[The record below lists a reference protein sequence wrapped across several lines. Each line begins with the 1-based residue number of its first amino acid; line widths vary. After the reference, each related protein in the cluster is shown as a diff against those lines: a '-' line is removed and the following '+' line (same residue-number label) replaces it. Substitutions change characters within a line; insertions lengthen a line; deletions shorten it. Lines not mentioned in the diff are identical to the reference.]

1 MQLGW
6 IDFSREE
13 RNKVMVTLDLL
24 STTTALDELGIGTLR
39 DRYADILFPGIST
52 IQTRAKYF
60 VIIPYIFALAKL
72 QKFKRANEIIPWVNK
87 IEDNLVSTLVRNSGE
102 DSSGII
108 GSRSLKQKK
117 YVKRKPSSI
126 YWNGMRTYGILLD
139 NSVSM
144 DQVATLI
151 FNKEN
156 KKKNIEIVKGEES
169 YDDKTAV
176 NDGISI
182 FSPINPNYEFEK
194 DIDIKLTKKEASYIS
209 DHIVKSIYSKDS
221 LLAFI
226 IKGRIDVSNLSFEDL
241 EKLQMPNEMKNDY
254 RLAKELAD
262 FIYGA
267 HIRYNVIYSQ
277 EKDMEQVKAWNNWI
291 DKFDVGTLRFEE
303 IMTRIN
309 CKGTTK
315 EFLKKFLKA
324 VTNKDIEAINRC
336 IINRE
341 KEVKGERAK
350 LCKPTEYQYNSA
362 IHNYKLSYRYYS
374 ARTII
379 TDILE
384 GLGEYNG

>member
-13 RNKVMVTLDLL
+13 RNKVMATLDLL

-60 VIIPYIFALAKL
+60 VIIPYIFKLAES
-72 QKFKRANEIIPWVNK
+72 QNFKRVSDIIPWVNK
-87 IEDNLVSTLVRNSGE
+87 IEDNLVSILVNNSGE
-102 DSSGII
+102 EDTSGII
-108 GSRSLKQKK
+108 GSRALKQGKN
-117 YVKRKPSSI
+117 VKRKPSSI

-139 NSVSM
+139 NNVSM

-151 FNKEN
+151 YSQKN
-156 KKKNIEIVKGEES
+156 KKKNIEIFKGEES
-169 YDDKTAV
+169 YDDETAA
-176 NDGISI
+176 NDMITI
-182 FSPINPNYEFEK
+182 FSPIHPNYDFEK
-194 DIDIKLTKKEASYIS
+194 DINIRLTKDEALYIS
-209 DHIVKSIYSKDS
+209 NHIITSIYSRDS
-221 LLAFI
+221 LLAYI
-226 IKGRIDVSNLSFEDL
+226 IKNKIDVSNLSFEDL
-241 EKLQMPNEMKNDY
+241 EKLSMPSDMKNDY

-267 HIRYNVIYSQ
+267 HIRYNIIYSQ
-277 EKDMEQVKAWNNWI
+277 NLDIDQVEAWNKWI
-291 DKFDVGTLRFEE
+291 DEFDVEALRFED
-303 IMTRIN
+303 IMIRIN

-315 EFLKKFLKA
+315 DFLKKFLKA
-324 VTNKDIEAINRC
+324 AKNKDIESIDRC

-350 LCKPTEYQYNSA
+350 LCKPMEYQYNTA
-362 IHNYKLSYRYYS
+362 IHNYKLNYRYYS

-384 GLGEYNG
+384 GLGE

>member
-13 RNKVMVTLDLL
+13 RNKVMATLDLL

-39 DRYADILFPGIST
+39 DKYADILFPGIST

-60 VIIPYIFALAKL
+60 VIIPYIFSMAKSE
-72 QKFKRANEIIPWVNK
+72 KFRRASEIIPWVNK
-87 IEDNLVSTLVRNSGE
+87 IEDNLVSTLVKNSVE
-102 DSSGII
+102 DDSGII
-108 GSRSLKQKK
+108 GSRSLKQGK

-139 NSVSM
+139 NRVSM

-151 FNKEN
+151 YNQVN
-156 KKKNIEIVKGEES
+156 NKKNIEIVKDEES
-169 YDDKTAV
+169 YDDETAA

-182 FSPINPNYEFEK
+182 FSPINPDYDFEK
-194 DIDIKLTKKEASYIS
+194 DIDIRLTKGEAFYIS
-209 DHIVKSIYSKDS
+209 NHIITSIYSRDS

-226 IKGRIDVSNLSFEDL
+226 IKNKIDVSNFRFEDL
-241 EKLQMPNEMKNDY
+241 DELQMPRGMKNDY

-277 EKDMEQVKAWNNWI
+277 NLDTKQIEAWNNWI
-291 DKFDVGTLRFEE
+291 DKFDVRALRLEE
-303 IMTRIN
+303 IMRRIN
-309 CKGTTK
+309 CKGRTMD
-315 EFLKKFLKA
+315 FLKTFLKA
-324 VTNKDIEAINRC
+324 VTEKDIEAIDRC

-341 KEVKGERAK
+341 KDVKCERSK
-350 LCKPTEYQYNSA
+350 LCKPMEYQYNTA
-362 IHNYKLSYRYYS
+362 IHNYKLNYRYYS

-379 TDILE
+379 NDILE
-384 GLGEYNG
+384 GLGE

>member
-13 RNKVMVTLDLL
+13 RNKVMATLDLL

-60 VIIPYIFALAKL
+60 VIIPYVFSLAKS
-72 QKFKRANEIIPWVNK
+72 QKFKRASEIIPWVNK
-87 IEDNLVSTLVRNSGE
+87 IEDNLVSTLVKNSGE
-102 DSSGII
+102 DGGGII
-108 GSRSLKQKK
+108 GSRSLKQGK

-139 NSVSM
+139 NRVSM

-151 FNKEN
+151 YNQGN
-156 KKKNIEIVKGEES
+156 KKKNIEIVKGEQS
-169 YDDKTAV
+169 YDDETAA

-182 FSPINPNYEFEK
+182 FSPINPNYDFEK
-194 DIDIKLTKKEASYIS
+194 DINIRLTKEEALYIS
-209 DHIVKSIYSKDS
+209 NHIITSIYSRDS

-226 IKGRIDVSNLSFEDL
+226 IKNKKDVSNFNFDNL
-241 EKLQMPNEMKNDY
+241 EALPMPSDMKNDY

-277 EKDMEQVKAWNNWI
+277 NLDTEQREAWDDWI
-291 DKFDVGTLRFEE
+291 DKFDVGALRFEE
-303 IMTRIN
+303 IMRRIN

-315 EFLKKFLKA
+315 DFLKKFLKA
-324 VTNKDIEAINRC
+324 VADKDIKAIDRC

-350 LCKPTEYQYNSA
+350 LCKPMEYQYNTA
-362 IHNYKLSYRYYS
+362 IHNYKLNYRYYS

-379 TDILE
+379 NDILE
-384 GLGEYNG
+384 GLGE

>member
-13 RNKVMVTLDLL
+13 RNKVMATLDLL

-60 VIIPYIFALAKL
+60 VIIPYIFKLAES
-72 QKFKRANEIIPWVNK
+72 QNFKRVSDIIPWVNK
-87 IEDNLVSTLVRNSGE
+87 IEDNLVSILVNNSGE
-102 DSSGII
+102 DDTSGII
-108 GSRSLKQKK
+108 GSRALKQGKN
-117 YVKRKPSSI
+117 VKRKPSSI

-139 NSVSM
+139 NNVSM

-151 FNKEN
+151 YSQKN
-156 KKKNIEIVKGEES
+156 KKKNIEIFKGEES
-169 YDDKTAV
+169 YDDETAA
-176 NDGISI
+176 NDMITI
-182 FSPINPNYEFEK
+182 FSPIHPNYDFEK
-194 DIDIKLTKKEASYIS
+194 DINIRLTKDEALYIS
-209 DHIVKSIYSKDS
+209 NHIITSIYSRDS
-221 LLAFI
+221 LLAYI
-226 IKGRIDVSNLSFEDL
+226 IKNKIDVSNLSFEDL
-241 EKLQMPNEMKNDY
+241 EKLSMPSDMKNDY

-267 HIRYNVIYSQ
+267 HIRYNIIYSQ
-277 EKDMEQVKAWNNWI
+277 NLDIGQVEAWNKWI
-291 DKFDVGTLRFEE
+291 DEFDVEALRFED
-303 IMTRIN
+303 IMIRIN

-315 EFLKKFLKA
+315 DFLKKFLKA
-324 VTNKDIEAINRC
+324 AKNKDIESIDRC

-350 LCKPTEYQYNSA
+350 LCKPMEYQYNTA
-362 IHNYKLSYRYYS
+362 IHNYKLNYRYYS

-379 TDILE
+379 NDILE
-384 GLGEYNG
+384 GLGE

>member
-13 RNKVMVTLDLL
+13 RNKVMATLDLL
-24 STTTALDELGIGTLR
+24 SATTALDELGIGTLR

-60 VIIPYIFALAKL
+60 VIIPYIFSLAGA
-72 QKFKRANEIIPWVNK
+72 QKFKRASEIIPWVNR
-87 IEDNLVSTLVRNSGE
+87 IEDNLVSTLVNNGGE
-102 DSSGII
+102 DDAGII
-108 GSRSLKQKK
+108 GSRAFKQGKH
-117 YVKRKPSSI
+117 VKRKPSSI

-139 NSVSM
+139 NRISM
-144 DQVATLI
+144 DQAATLI
-151 FNKEN
+151 FNQGN
-156 KKKNIEIVKGEES
+156 KKRNIEIVKGEDS
-169 YDDKTAV
+169 FDDETAA

-182 FSPINPNYEFEK
+182 FSPIKANYDFEK
-194 DIDIKLTKKEASYIS
+194 DIDISLTKEEALYIS
-209 DHIVKSIYSKDS
+209 NHIISSTYSSDS

-226 IKGRIDVSNLSFEDL
+226 IKNKINISNLDFEDL
-241 EKLQMPNEMKNDY
+241 EELPMPSHMKNDY
-254 RLAKELAD
+254 KLAKELAD

-277 EKDMEQVKAWNNWI
+277 NHDTEQIESWNNWI
-291 DKFDVGTLRFEE
+291 DNFDAGALRFEE

-324 VTNKDIEAINRC
+324 VVNKDIEAIDRC

-350 LCKPTEYQYNSA
+350 LCKPMEYQYNSA
-362 IHNYKLSYRYYS
+362 IHDYKLNYRYNS

-379 TDILE
+379 NDILE
-384 GLGEYNG
+384 GLGE

>member
-13 RNKVMVTLDLL
+13 RNKVMATLDLL

-87 IEDNLVSTLVRNSGE
+87 IEDNLVSTLVKNSEE

-182 FSPINPNYEFEK
+182 FSPINPNYDFEK
-194 DIDIKLTKKEASYIS
+194 NIDIKLTKKEASYIS

-226 IKGRIDVSNLSFEDL
+226 IKGKIDVSNLSFEDL
-241 EKLQMPNEMKNDY
+241 EKLPMPNEMKNDY
-254 RLAKELAD
+254 RLAKELAE

-277 EKDMEQVKAWNNWI
+277 EKDMEQVKAWNNWM

-303 IMTRIN
+303 IMTRIE

-324 VTNKDIEAINRC
+324 VTNKDIEAIDRC

-384 GLGEYNG
+384 GVGEYNG

>member
-13 RNKVMVTLDLL
+13 RNKVMATLDLL

-60 VIIPYIFALAKL
+60 VIIPYIFKLAES
-72 QKFKRANEIIPWVNK
+72 QNFKRVSDIIPWVNK
-87 IEDNLVSTLVRNSGE
+87 IEDNLVSILVNNSGE
-102 DSSGII
+102 DDTSGII
-108 GSRSLKQKK
+108 GSRALKQGKN
-117 YVKRKPSSI
+117 VKRKPSSI

-139 NSVSM
+139 NNVSM

-151 FNKEN
+151 YSQKN
-156 KKKNIEIVKGEES
+156 KKKNIEIFKGEES
-169 YDDKTAV
+169 YDDETAA
-176 NDGISI
+176 NDMITI
-182 FSPINPNYEFEK
+182 FSPIHPNYDFEK
-194 DIDIKLTKKEASYIS
+194 DINIRLTKDEALYIS
-209 DHIVKSIYSKDS
+209 NHIITSIYARDS
-221 LLAFI
+221 LLAYI
-226 IKGRIDVSNLSFEDL
+226 IKNKIDVSNLSFEDL
-241 EKLQMPNEMKNDY
+241 EKLSMPSDMKNDY

-267 HIRYNVIYSQ
+267 HIRYNIIYSQ
-277 EKDMEQVKAWNNWI
+277 NLDIGQVEAWNKWI
-291 DKFDVGTLRFEE
+291 DEFDVEALRFED
-303 IMTRIN
+303 IMIRIN

-315 EFLKKFLKA
+315 DFLKKFLKA
-324 VTNKDIEAINRC
+324 AKNKDIESIDRC

-350 LCKPTEYQYNSA
+350 LCKPMEYQYNTA
-362 IHNYKLSYRYYS
+362 IHNYKLNYRYYS

-384 GLGEYNG
+384 GLGE

>member
-13 RNKVMVTLDLL
+13 RNKVMATLDLL

-60 VIIPYIFALAKL
+60 VIIPYIFTLAKS

-87 IEDNLVSTLVRNSGE
+87 IEDNLVSTLVKNSGE
-102 DSSGII
+102 DGSGII
-108 GSRSLKQKK
+108 GSRSLKQRK

-156 KKKNIEIVKGEES
+156 KKKNIEIAKGEES

-182 FSPINPNYEFEK
+182 FSPINPNYDFEK
-194 DIDIKLTKKEASYIS
+194 DIDIKLTKEESSYIS

-226 IKGRIDVSNLSFEDL
+226 IKNKIDVSELYFEDL
-241 EKLQMPNEMKNDY
+241 EELPMPNEMKNDY
-254 RLAKELAD
+254 RLAKELAE

-277 EKDMEQVKAWNNWI
+277 EKDIEQVKAWDNWI
-291 DKFDVGTLRFEE
+291 GNFDVETLRFEE
-303 IMTRIN
+303 IMIRIN

-324 VTNKDIEAINRC
+324 VTNKDIEAIDRC

-350 LCKPTEYQYNSA
+350 LCKPTEYQYNGA

-379 TDILE
+379 NDILE
-384 GLGEYNG
+384 RLGEYNG

>member
-13 RNKVMVTLDLL
+13 RNKVMATLDLL

-60 VIIPYIFALAKL
+60 VIIPYIFKLAES
-72 QKFKRANEIIPWVNK
+72 QNFKRVSDIIPWVNK
-87 IEDNLVSTLVRNSGE
+87 IEDNLVSILVNNSGE
-102 DSSGII
+102 EDTSGII
-108 GSRSLKQKK
+108 GSRALKQGKN
-117 YVKRKPSSI
+117 VKRKPSSI

-139 NSVSM
+139 NNVSM

-151 FNKEN
+151 YSQKN
-156 KKKNIEIVKGEES
+156 KKKNIEIFKGEES
-169 YDDKTAV
+169 YDDETAA
-176 NDGISI
+176 NDMITI
-182 FSPINPNYEFEK
+182 FSPIHPNYDFEK
-194 DIDIKLTKKEASYIS
+194 DINIRLTKDEALYIS
-209 DHIVKSIYSKDS
+209 NHIITSIYSRDS
-221 LLAFI
+221 LLAYI
-226 IKGRIDVSNLSFEDL
+226 IKNKIDVSNLSFEDL
-241 EKLQMPNEMKNDY
+241 EKLSMPSDMKNDY

-267 HIRYNVIYSQ
+267 HIRYNIIYSQ
-277 EKDMEQVKAWNNWI
+277 NLDIDQVEAWNKWI
-291 DKFDVGTLRFEE
+291 DEFDVEALRFED
-303 IMTRIN
+303 IMRRIN

-315 EFLKKFLKA
+315 DFLKKFLKA
-324 VTNKDIEAINRC
+324 AKNKDIESIDRC

-350 LCKPTEYQYNSA
+350 LCKPMEYQYNTA
-362 IHNYKLSYRYYS
+362 IHNYKLNYRYYS

-384 GLGEYNG
+384 GLGE

>member
-13 RNKVMVTLDLL
+13 RNKVMATLDLL
-24 STTTALDELGIGTLR
+24 SATTALDELGIGTLR

-60 VIIPYIFALAKL
+60 VIIPYIFSLAGS
-72 QKFKRANEIIPWVNK
+72 QKFKRASEIIPWVNR
-87 IEDNLVSTLVRNSGE
+87 IEDNLVSTLVDNGGE
-102 DSSGII
+102 DDAGII
-108 GSRSLKQKK
+108 GSRALKQGKH
-117 YVKRKPSSI
+117 VKRKPSSI

-139 NSVSM
+139 NRISM
-144 DQVATLI
+144 DQAATLI
-151 FNKEN
+151 YNQGN
-156 KKKNIEIVKGEES
+156 KKRNIEIVKGEES
-169 YDDKTAV
+169 YDDETAA

-182 FSPINPNYEFEK
+182 FSPIKANYDFEK
-194 DIDIKLTKKEASYIS
+194 DIDIRLTKEEALYIS
-209 DHIVKSIYSKDS
+209 NHIISSIHSRDS

-226 IKGRIDVSNLSFEDL
+226 IKNKINISNFDFEDL
-241 EKLQMPNEMKNDY
+241 EELPMTIHMKNDY
-254 RLAKELAD
+254 KLAKELAE

-277 EKDMEQVKAWNNWI
+277 NQDTEQIEFWNNWI
-291 DKFDVGTLRFEE
+291 DNFDAGTLRFEE

-309 CKGTTK
+309 CNGTTK

-324 VTNKDIEAINRC
+324 VINKDIEAIDRC

-350 LCKPTEYQYNSA
+350 LGNSDVYQYNTA

-379 TDILE
+379 NDILE
-384 GLGEYNG
+384 GLGE

>member
-13 RNKVMVTLDLL
+13 RNKVMATLDLL

-60 VIIPYIFALAKL
+60 VIIPYIFSLAKS
-72 QKFKRANEIIPWVNK
+72 QKFKRASEIIPWVNK
-87 IEDNLVSTLVRNSGE
+87 IEDNLVSTLVKNSGE
-102 DSSGII
+102 DGGGII
-108 GSRSLKQKK
+108 GSRSLKQGK

-139 NSVSM
+139 NRVSM

-151 FNKEN
+151 YNQGN
-156 KKKNIEIVKGEES
+156 KKKNIEIVKGEQS
-169 YDDKTAV
+169 YDDETAA

-182 FSPINPNYEFEK
+182 FSPINPNYDFEK
-194 DIDIKLTKKEASYIS
+194 DINIRLTKEEALYIS
-209 DHIVKSIYSKDS
+209 NHIITSIYSRDS

-226 IKGRIDVSNLSFEDL
+226 IKNKKDVSNFNFDNL
-241 EKLQMPNEMKNDY
+241 EALPMPSDMKNDY

-277 EKDMEQVKAWNNWI
+277 NLDTEQREAWDDWI
-291 DKFDVGTLRFEE
+291 DKFDVGALRFEE
-303 IMTRIN
+303 IMRRIN

-315 EFLKKFLKA
+315 DFLKKFLKA
-324 VTNKDIEAINRC
+324 VADKDIKAIDRC

-350 LCKPTEYQYNSA
+350 LCKPMEYQYNTA
-362 IHNYKLSYRYYS
+362 IHNYKLNYRYYS

-379 TDILE
+379 NDILE
-384 GLGEYNG
+384 GLGE

>member
-13 RNKVMVTLDLL
+13 RNKVMATLDLL

-60 VIIPYIFALAKL
+60 VIIPYIFKLAES
-72 QKFKRANEIIPWVNK
+72 QNFKRVSDIIPWVNK
-87 IEDNLVSTLVRNSGE
+87 IEDNLVSILVNNSGE
-102 DSSGII
+102 EDTSGII
-108 GSRSLKQKK
+108 GSRVLKQGKN
-117 YVKRKPSSI
+117 VKRKPSSI

-139 NSVSM
+139 NNVSM

-151 FNKEN
+151 YSQKN
-156 KKKNIEIVKGEES
+156 KKKNIEIFKGEES
-169 YDDKTAV
+169 YDDETAA
-176 NDGISI
+176 NDMITI
-182 FSPINPNYEFEK
+182 FSPIHPNYDFEK
-194 DIDIKLTKKEASYIS
+194 DINIRLTKDEALYIS
-209 DHIVKSIYSKDS
+209 NHIITSIYSRDS
-221 LLAFI
+221 LLAYI
-226 IKGRIDVSNLSFEDL
+226 IKNKIDVSNLSFEDL
-241 EKLQMPNEMKNDY
+241 EKLSMPSDMKNDY
-254 RLAKELAD
+254 RLAKKLAD

-267 HIRYNVIYSQ
+267 HIRYNIIYSQ
-277 EKDMEQVKAWNNWI
+277 NLDINQVEAWNKWI
-291 DKFDVGTLRFEE
+291 DEFDVEALRFED
-303 IMTRIN
+303 IMIRIN

-315 EFLKKFLKA
+315 DFLKKFLKA
-324 VTNKDIEAINRC
+324 AKNKDIESIDRC

-350 LCKPTEYQYNSA
+350 LCKPMEYQYNTA
-362 IHNYKLSYRYYS
+362 IHNYKLNYRYYS

-384 GLGEYNG
+384 GLGE

>member
-13 RNKVMVTLDLL
+13 RNKVMATLDLL

-60 VIIPYIFALAKL
+60 VIIPYIFKLAES
-72 QKFKRANEIIPWVNK
+72 QNFKRVSDIIPWVNK
-87 IEDNLVSTLVRNSGE
+87 IEDNLVSILVNNSGE
-102 DSSGII
+102 EDTSGII
-108 GSRSLKQKK
+108 GSRALKQGKN
-117 YVKRKPSSI
+117 VKRKPSSI

-139 NSVSM
+139 NNVSM

-151 FNKEN
+151 YSQKN
-156 KKKNIEIVKGEES
+156 KKKNIEIFKGEES
-169 YDDKTAV
+169 YDDETAA
-176 NDGISI
+176 NDMITI
-182 FSPINPNYEFEK
+182 FSPIHPNYDFEK
-194 DIDIKLTKKEASYIS
+194 DINIRLTKDEALYIS
-209 DHIVKSIYSKDS
+209 NHIITSIYSRDS
-221 LLAFI
+221 LLAYI
-226 IKGRIDVSNLSFEDL
+226 IKNKIDVSNLSFEDL
-241 EKLQMPNEMKNDY
+241 EKLSMPSDMKNDY
-254 RLAKELAD
+254 RLAKKLAD

-267 HIRYNVIYSQ
+267 HIRYNIIYSQ
-277 EKDMEQVKAWNNWI
+277 NLDINQVEAWNKWI
-291 DKFDVGTLRFEE
+291 DEFDVEALRFED
-303 IMTRIN
+303 IMIRIN

-315 EFLKKFLKA
+315 DFLKKFLKA
-324 VTNKDIEAINRC
+324 AKNKDIESIDRC

-350 LCKPTEYQYNSA
+350 LCKPMEYQYNTA
-362 IHNYKLSYRYYS
+362 IHNYKLNYRYYS

-384 GLGEYNG
+384 GLGE

>member
-13 RNKVMVTLDLL
+13 RNKVMATLDLL

-60 VIIPYIFALAKL
+60 VIIPYIFSLAKS
-72 QKFKRANEIIPWVNK
+72 QKFKRASEIIPWVNK
-87 IEDNLVSTLVRNSGE
+87 IEDNLVSTLVKNSGE
-102 DSSGII
+102 DDGGII
-108 GSRSLKQKK
+108 GSRSLKQGM

-139 NSVSM
+139 NRISM

-151 FNKEN
+151 YNKGN
-156 KKKNIEIVKGEES
+156 MKNNIKIVKGEES
-169 YDDKTAV
+169 YDDETAA

-182 FSPINPNYEFEK
+182 FSPINPDYDFEK
-194 DIDIKLTKKEASYIS
+194 DIDIRLTKEEALYIS
-209 DHIVKSIYSKDS
+209 NHIITSIYSRDS

-226 IKGRIDVSNLSFEDL
+226 IKNKIYVSDFNFDDL
-241 EKLQMPNEMKNDY
+241 EALPMPSDMKNDY

-277 EKDMEQVKAWNNWI
+277 NLDTEQIEAWNDWI
-291 DKFDVGTLRFEE
+291 DKFDVGVLRFEE
-303 IMTRIN
+303 IMRRIN

-315 EFLKKFLKA
+315 DFLNKFLKA
-324 VTNKDIEAINRC
+324 VADKDIKAIDRC

-350 LCKPTEYQYNSA
+350 LCKPMEYQYNNA
-362 IHNYKLSYRYYS
+362 IHNYKLNYRYYS

-379 TDILE
+379 NDILE
-384 GLGEYNG
+384 GLGE

>member
-13 RNKVMVTLDLL
+13 RNKVMATLDLL

-60 VIIPYIFALAKL
+60 VIIPYIFKLAES
-72 QKFKRANEIIPWVNK
+72 QNFKRVSDTIPWVNK
-87 IEDNLVSTLVRNSGE
+87 IEDNLVSILVNNSGE
-102 DSSGII
+102 EDTSGII
-108 GSRSLKQKK
+108 GSRALKQGKN
-117 YVKRKPSSI
+117 VKRKPSSI

-139 NSVSM
+139 NNVSM

-151 FNKEN
+151 YSQKN
-156 KKKNIEIVKGEES
+156 KKKNIEIFKGEES
-169 YDDKTAV
+169 YDDETAA
-176 NDGISI
+176 NDMITI
-182 FSPINPNYEFEK
+182 FSPIHPNYDFEK
-194 DIDIKLTKKEASYIS
+194 DINIRLTKDEALYIS
-209 DHIVKSIYSKDS
+209 NHIITSIYSRDS
-221 LLAFI
+221 LLAYI
-226 IKGRIDVSNLSFEDL
+226 IKNKIDVSNLSFEDL
-241 EKLQMPNEMKNDY
+241 EKLSMPSDMKNDY
-254 RLAKELAD
+254 RLAKKLAD

-267 HIRYNVIYSQ
+267 HIRYNIIYSQ
-277 EKDMEQVKAWNNWI
+277 NLDINQVEAWNKWI
-291 DKFDVGTLRFEE
+291 DEFDVEALRFED
-303 IMTRIN
+303 IMIRIN

-315 EFLKKFLKA
+315 DFLKKFLKA
-324 VTNKDIEAINRC
+324 AKNKDIESIDRC

-350 LCKPTEYQYNSA
+350 LCKPMEYQYNTA
-362 IHNYKLSYRYYS
+362 IHNYKLNYRYYS

-384 GLGEYNG
+384 GLGE

>member
-13 RNKVMVTLDLL
+13 RNKVMATLDLL

-60 VIIPYIFALAKL
+60 VIIPYIFSLAES
-72 QKFKRANEIIPWVNK
+72 QKFKRASEIITWVNK
-87 IEDNLVSTLVRNSGE
+87 IEDNLVSTLVKNSGE
-102 DSSGII
+102 DDAGII
-108 GSRSLKQKK
+108 GSRSLKQGKH
-117 YVKRKPSSI
+117 VKRKPSSV

-139 NSVSM
+139 NRVSM

-151 FNKEN
+151 YNRGNKRR
-156 KKKNIEIVKGEES
+156 NIEIVKGEES
-169 YDDKTAV
+169 YDDKTAA

-182 FSPINPNYEFEK
+182 FSPTKPDYDFEK
-194 DIDIKLTKKEASYIS
+194 DIDIRLTKEEALYIS
-209 DHIVKSIYSKDS
+209 NHIITSIYSRDS

-226 IKGRIDVSNLSFEDL
+226 IKNKIDVSKFYFEDL
-241 EKLQMPNEMKNDY
+241 EALPMPSDMKNDY
-254 RLAKELAD
+254 KLAKELAD

-277 EKDMEQVKAWNNWI
+277 KLDMEQIEAWNNWI
-291 DKFDVGTLRFEE
+291 DNFDVGALRFEE
-303 IMTRIN
+303 IMIRIN
-309 CKGTTK
+309 CKGITK
-315 EFLKKFLKA
+315 DFLKKFLKA
-324 VTNKDIEAINRC
+324 VLSKDIEAIDRC

-350 LCKPTEYQYNSA
+350 LCKPMEYQYNTA
-362 IHNYKLSYRYYS
+362 IHNYKLNYRYYS

-379 TDILE
+379 NDILE
-384 GLGEYNG
+384 GLGE

>member
-13 RNKVMVTLDLL
+13 RNKVMATLDLL

-60 VIIPYIFALAKL
+60 VIIPYIFKLAQSQKL
-72 QKFKRANEIIPWVNK
+72 KRASEIIPWVNK
-87 IEDNLVSTLVRNSGE
+87 VEDNLVSTLVKNSGE
-102 DSSGII
+102 DVQGII
-108 GSRSLKQKK
+108 GSRSIKQGKK
-117 YVKRKPSSI
+117 VKRKPSSI

-139 NSVSM
+139 NRVSM
-144 DQVATLI
+144 EQVATLMY
-151 FNKEN
+151 NQGN
-156 KKKNIEIVKGEES
+156 KKKHIEIVKGEEA
-169 YDDKTAV
+169 YDDETAV
-176 NDGISI
+176 NDGLSI
-182 FSPINPNYEFEK
+182 FSPINPEYDFEK
-194 DIDIKLTKKEASYIS
+194 VIDIKLTKKEAEYIRE
-209 DHIVKSIYSKDS
+209 HIITSPYSSNS

-226 IKGRIDVSNLSFEDL
+226 IKNKIKVSDLDFDEL
-241 EKLQMPNEMKNDY
+241 EKLPMTKDMKNDY
-254 RLAKELAD
+254 SLAKELAE

-277 EKDMEQVKAWNNWI
+277 QLEKDQVKAWNNWI
-291 DKFDVGTLRFEE
+291 DNFDVQALRFEE
-303 IMTRIN
+303 IMSRIN

-324 VTNKDIEAINRC
+324 VANKDIQEIDRC

-350 LCKPTEYQYNSA
+350 LCKPTEYQYTTA
-362 IHNYKLSYRYYS
+362 IHDYKLNYRYYS

-379 TDILE
+379 NDILE
-384 GLGEYNG
+384 GLGD

>member
-13 RNKVMVTLDLL
+13 RNKVMATLDLL
-24 STTTALDELGIGTLR
+24 SASTALDELGIGTLR

-60 VIIPYIFALAKL
+60 VIIPYIFSLARS
-72 QKFKRANEIIPWVNK
+72 QKFKRASEIISWVNK
-87 IEDNLVSTLVRNSGE
+87 IDDNLVSTLVNNGGE
-102 DSSGII
+102 DDAGII
-108 GSRSLKQKK
+108 GSRSLKQGK

-139 NSVSM
+139 NRISI
-144 DQVATLI
+144 DQASTLI
-151 FNKEN
+151 YNQGN
-156 KKKNIEIVKGEES
+156 KKRNIEIVKGEDS
-169 YDDKTAV
+169 YDDETAA

-182 FSPINPNYEFEK
+182 FSPIKANYDFEK
-194 DIDIKLTKKEASYIS
+194 DIDIRLTKEEALYIS
-209 DHIVKSIYSKDS
+209 NNIISSIHSRDS

-226 IKGRIDVSNLSFEDL
+226 IKNKINISNLNFEDL
-241 EKLQMPNEMKNDY
+241 EGLPMPSHMKNDY
-254 RLAKELAD
+254 KLAKELAD

-267 HIRYNVIYSQ
+267 HIRYNVIYSRNQ
-277 EKDMEQVKAWNNWI
+277 DTDQLESWNNWI
-291 DKFDVGTLRFEE
+291 DNFDAGALRFEE
-303 IMTRIN
+303 VMLRIN

-315 EFLKKFLKA
+315 EFLRKFLKA
-324 VTNKDIEAINRC
+324 VLNKDIEAIDRC

-350 LCKPTEYQYNSA
+350 LCKPMEYQYNSA
-362 IHNYKLSYRYYS
+362 IHDYKLSYRYYS

-379 TDILE
+379 NDILE
-384 GLGEYNG
+384 GLGE

>member
-13 RNKVMVTLDLL
+13 RNKVMATLDLL

-60 VIIPYIFALAKL
+60 VIIPYIFTLAKS

-87 IEDNLVSTLVRNSGE
+87 IEDNLVSTLVKNSGE
-102 DSSGII
+102 DGSGII
-108 GSRSLKQKK
+108 GSRSLKKRK

-139 NSVSM
+139 NHTSM

-182 FSPINPNYEFEK
+182 FSPINPNYDFKK
-194 DIDIKLTKKEASYIS
+194 DIDIKLTEEEASYIS
-209 DHIVKSIYSKDS
+209 DHIVSSIYSKDS
-221 LLAFI
+221 LLAF
-226 IKGRIDVSNLSFEDL
+226 K
-241 EKLQMPNEMKNDY
+241 
-254 RLAKELAD
+254 
-262 FIYGA
+262 
-267 HIRYNVIYSQ
+267 
-277 EKDMEQVKAWNNWI
+277 
-291 DKFDVGTLRFEE
+291 
-303 IMTRIN
+303 
-309 CKGTTK
+309 
-315 EFLKKFLKA
+315 
-324 VTNKDIEAINRC
+324 
-336 IINRE
+336 
-341 KEVKGERAK
+341 
-350 LCKPTEYQYNSA
+350 
-362 IHNYKLSYRYYS
+362 
-374 ARTII
+374 
-379 TDILE
+379 
-384 GLGEYNG
+384 

>member
-13 RNKVMVTLDLL
+13 RNKVMATLDLL

-60 VIIPYIFALAKL
+60 VIIPYIFKLAES
-72 QKFKRANEIIPWVNK
+72 QNFKRVSDIIPWVNK
-87 IEDNLVSTLVRNSGE
+87 IEDNLVSILVNNSGE
-102 DSSGII
+102 EDTSGII
-108 GSRSLKQKK
+108 GSRALKQGKN
-117 YVKRKPSSI
+117 VKRKPSSI

-139 NSVSM
+139 NNVSM

-151 FNKEN
+151 YSQKS
-156 KKKNIEIVKGEES
+156 KKKNIEIFKGEES
-169 YDDKTAV
+169 YDDETAA
-176 NDGISI
+176 NDMITI
-182 FSPINPNYEFEK
+182 FSPIHPNYDFEK
-194 DIDIKLTKKEASYIS
+194 DINIRLTKDEALYIS
-209 DHIVKSIYSKDS
+209 NHIITSIYSRDS
-221 LLAFI
+221 LLAYI
-226 IKGRIDVSNLSFEDL
+226 IKNKIDVSNLSFEDL
-241 EKLQMPNEMKNDY
+241 EKLSMPSDMKNDY

-267 HIRYNVIYSQ
+267 HIRYNFIYSQ
-277 EKDMEQVKAWNNWI
+277 NLDINQVEAWNKWI
-291 DKFDVGTLRFEE
+291 DEFDVEALRFED
-303 IMTRIN
+303 IMIRIN

-315 EFLKKFLKA
+315 DFLKKFLKA
-324 VTNKDIEAINRC
+324 AKNKDIESIDRC

-350 LCKPTEYQYNSA
+350 LCKPMEYQYNTA
-362 IHNYKLSYRYYS
+362 IHNYKLNYRYYS

-384 GLGEYNG
+384 GLGE

>member
-13 RNKVMVTLDLL
+13 RNKVMATLDLL

-60 VIIPYIFALAKL
+60 VIIPYIFSLTES
-72 QKFKRANEIIPWVNK
+72 QKFKRSSEIIPWVNK
-87 IEDNLVSTLVRNSGE
+87 IEDNLVSTLVKNSGE
-102 DSSGII
+102 DDAGII
-108 GSRSLKQKK
+108 GSRSLKQGKQ
-117 YVKRKPSSI
+117 VKRKPSSI

-139 NSVSM
+139 NRVSM
-144 DQVATLI
+144 DQMATLI
-151 FNKEN
+151 YNQGNKRR
-156 KKKNIEIVKGEES
+156 NIEIVKGVDS
-169 YDDKTAV
+169 YDDETAAS
-176 NDGISI
+176 DGISI
-182 FSPINPNYEFEK
+182 FSPAKLDYDFEK
-194 DIDIKLTKKEASYIS
+194 DIDIRLTKEEALYIS
-209 DHIVKSIYSKDS
+209 NHIITSIYSRDS

-226 IKGRIDVSNLSFEDL
+226 VKNNIDVSNFNFEDL
-241 EKLQMPNEMKNDY
+241 EALSMPSDMKNDY

-267 HIRYNVIYSQ
+267 HIRYNIIYSQ
-277 EKDMEQVKAWNNWI
+277 KLDMEQIEAWNNWI
-291 DKFDVGTLRFEE
+291 DNFDAGALRFEE
-303 IMTRIN
+303 IMIRIN

-315 EFLKKFLKA
+315 DFLKKFLKS
-324 VTNKDIEAINRC
+324 VLNKDIEAIDKC

-350 LCKPTEYQYNSA
+350 LCKPMEYQYNTA
-362 IHNYKLSYRYYS
+362 IHNYKLNYRYNS

-379 TDILE
+379 NDILE
-384 GLGEYNG
+384 GLGE